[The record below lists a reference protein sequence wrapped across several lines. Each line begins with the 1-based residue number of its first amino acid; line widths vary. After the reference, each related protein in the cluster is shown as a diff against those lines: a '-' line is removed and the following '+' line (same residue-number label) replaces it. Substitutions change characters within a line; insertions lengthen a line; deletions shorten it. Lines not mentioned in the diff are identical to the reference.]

1 MMTLR
6 PLLSTISIFSV
17 LLLFVFFIPDTEAR
31 GRGGKSFSRSGHVS
45 SGSFRGVKHH
55 RPAVHRDHRP
65 AAPRRA
71 RHRSI
76 RVGVRLSVGSYHA
89 LTCRRTIIIHSGI
102 TYYGCGTVWYNQV
115 YYGGQVTY
123 IVVETPPG
131 Y

>member
-1 MMTLR
+1 MITLR
-6 PLLSTISIFSV
+6 SLLSTISVFSV

-31 GRGGKSFSRSGHVS
+31 GRGGKSFSRGGHVS
-45 SGSFRGVKHH
+45 SGSFRGSRHH

-65 AAPRRA
+65 AAHRRA

-89 LTCRRTIIIHSGI
+89 LTCRRTIIIHGGI

>member
-6 PLLSTISIFSV
+6 PLLSAISVFSV
-17 LLLFVFFIPDTEAR
+17 LLLFMFFIPDTEAR
-31 GRGGKSFSRSGHVS
+31 GGGGKGFSRSGHAS
-45 SGSFRGVKHH
+45 SGSFKGSRHH
-55 RPAVHRDHRP
+55 RPAVHH
-65 AAPRRA
+65 RA
-71 RHRSI
+71 RHRSV
-76 RVGVRLSVGSYHA
+76 RVGVRLSIREYNV

-123 IVVETPPG
+123 IVVATPPG

>member
-17 LLLFVFFIPDTEAR
+17 LLQFVFFIPETEAR
-31 GRGGKSFSRSGHVS
+31 GRGGKSFSRGGHVS
-45 SGSFRGVKHH
+45 SGSFRGSRHH
-55 RPAVHRDHRP
+55 RPAAHH
-65 AAPRRA
+65 RA

-76 RVGVRLSVGSYHA
+76 RVGVRLSVGSYNA

>member
-17 LLLFVFFIPDTEAR
+17 LLLFVFFIPDMEAR
-31 GRGGKSFSRSGHVS
+31 GRGGKSFSRGGHVS
-45 SGSFRGVKHH
+45 SGSFRGS
-55 RPAVHRDHRP
+55 RDHRP
-65 AAPRRA
+65 AAHQRA

-76 RVGVRLSVGSYHA
+76 RVGTRLSVRSYNA
-89 LTCRRTIIIHSGI
+89 LTCHRTFIVHGGI
-102 TYYGCGTVWYNQV
+102 TYYHCGTVWYNQF

>member
-6 PLLSTISIFSV
+6 PLLSTISVFSI
-17 LLLFVFFIPDTEAR
+17 LLLFMFFIPDTEAR
-31 GRGGKSFSRSGHVS
+31 GRGGKGVSRSGHAS

-55 RPAVHRDHRP
+55 RPAVHHRP
-65 AAPRRA
+65 AAHQRA
-71 RHRSI
+71 RHRSV
-76 RVGVRLSVGSYHA
+76 RVGIRLSPRSYNV
-89 LTCRRTIIIHSGI
+89 LTCRRTIIIHRGI

-123 IVVETPPG
+123 IVVATPPG